1 MLTNEQIKSYKE
13 NGYVLVKGFFTTDQ
27 TKAAG
32 DWLRS
37 QDQESLART
46 FTDQEPGVKL
56 AVYQN
61 VLNEESPISKLA
73 NDERVLRFA
82 SELMGDETYIW
93 SSKVNLKAAWCGTVE
108 YYHQDYAYWK
118 GRGYDTLEMSTCM
131 IFVDDHSV
139 NNGGLHVI
147 PKTHKIGY
155 IEHNRFININGLSK
169 SMIPPEKLTELHSEF
184 GLDAIAAKA
193 GDVLF
198 FSAGLIHG
206 SSHNISP
213 DPRMIILSQ
222 MNTKGNLPIEANDK
236 VKEYNLSRVRHEVES
251 CEQRLAYYKNKY
263 QKQASSDLPTFN
275 SPVPKQEKNE

>member
-1 MLTNEQIKSYKE
+1 MLTNEQIKSYQE
-13 NGYVLVKGFFTTDQ
+13 NGYVLVKDFFTTDQ
-27 TKAAG
+27 TTAAG
-32 DWLRS
+32 DWLRN
-37 QDQESLART
+37 QDQESLAKT

-82 SELMGDETYIW
+82 SKLMGDETYIW

-118 GRGYDTLEMSTCM
+118 GRGYDNLEMLTCM

-147 PKTHKIGY
+147 PKTHNIGF

-169 SMIPPEKLTELHSEF
+169 SMIPPEKLTELHNEF
-184 GLDAIAAKA
+184 GLDAIDAKA

-213 DPRMIILSQ
+213 LDRRIILYQVS
-222 MNTKGNLPIEANDK
+222 T
-236 VKEYNLSRVRHEVES
+236 VKEYDEKYIKKINKKNILNRKKYEKIEL
-251 CEQRLAYYKNKY
+251 EKRLRKIK
-263 QKQASSDLPTFN
+263 
-275 SPVPKQEKNE
+275 